1 MTKARILAD
10 YVAGGTTAA
19 EFDYMDGVT
28 SNVQTQLDAKAP
40 LASPTFTGN
49 FTSVGI
55 DDNADANAITIDANE
70 NVGIGVTNPSD
81 FNDSINNLVVGS
93 IASGSH
99 GITIATH
106 STSTGYLSFADGAT
120 TAADEYRG
128 LIEYDHSA
136 NKMHLR
142 TDAAQRLTID
152 SDGRV
157 GIGID
162 SPTGHLHVRATGTGD
177 IATVEVDGDSGSGDG
192 GGQVR
197 LKYNGTTYGHFRIR
211 NDTGQGNAF
220 SIQIGDTNLSHG
232 VYMNQDTSGWTNFS
246 SDERRK
252 TDWTMFENAVDKIN
266 TLTKI
271 GIYYDMN
278 PVTEEKTNSDLPQ
291 VGISA
296 QEVKAILPEAVD
308 ESVFEHLKT
317 DDNEEGKYLSM
328 RYSDVFCLGLKAIQE
343 LSAKNDALEAKV
355 TALENA

>member
-1 MTKARILAD
+1 MSRARILAD

-28 SNVQTQLDAKAP
+28 SNVQTHLDAKAP

-55 DDNADANAITIDANE
+55 DDNADANAITIDSSERVGINATSPRTKLEIVQSAFGAGEGLRLAKTLSEYWDFDIFADNG
-70 NVGIGVTNPSD
+70 NKMTISNYNAGQVMTMDNDGKVGIGTTSP
-81 FNDSINNLVVGS
+81 VG
-93 IASGSH
+93 
-99 GITIATH
+99 
-106 STSTGYLSFADGAT
+106 
-120 TAADEYRG
+120 
-128 LIEYDHSA
+128 
-136 NKMHLR
+136 K
-142 TDAAQRLTID
+142 
-152 SDGRV
+152 
-157 GIGID
+157 
-162 SPTGHLHVRATGTGD
+162 LHVREASAGALATL
-177 IATVEVDGDSGSGDG
+177 ELDGDTGSGDG

-211 NDTGQGNAF
+211 NDTEQGSAF

-232 VYMNQDTSGWTNFS
+232 VYMNQNSSGWTNFS

-252 TDWTMFENAVDKIN
+252 TDWSMFENAIDKIN

-271 GIYYDMN
+271 GVYYDMD
-278 PVTEEKTNSDLPQ
+278 PITKEKTNSDLPQ
-291 VGISA
+291 VGVSA

-308 ESVFEHLKT
+308 ESVFKHLKT

-343 LSAKNDALEAKV
+343 LSAKNDALEAENTALKTRMDALEARV
-355 TALENA
+355 TALEPADE